1 MSVLKGL
8 AFGALAAALAY
19 LAAASRRGEM
29 IEATTYDWRLAGSA
43 DPARARSDIA
53 IVEIDEASVR
63 KLEPPFGR
71 WPWPRFAH
79 AGVISYL
86 SRAGARVIVYDVIF
100 SEPDFLGRY
109 QIGGQ
114 EMTGNASD
122 AELVSAVRRAGNVIL
137 TADAVF
143 QGLQNDDASAKA
155 LHLPGTVYSPGP
167 GLSRGCATCVRPNVN
182 EPFEALREAAPAL
195 GHNFLDKDDGGVSR
209 RMAPFIEYNGLAIPS
224 LGLAAVLLA
233 NTVPADAVKMQV
245 PWLRIGDAML
255 PIADGKMLLNMHGR
269 MSDPDTGRQTYPAYP
284 FFDVL
289 LSEQNIVDGT
299 KPVIDPAAFRD
310 KIVFV
315 GTSATGLAD
324 VHATPF
330 GGNTPG
336 VFLHAALADDVLS
349 KQFMRRASPAAGVAL
364 TAGAGLTAGVL
375 AMTLPVWWAVA
386 AVGALAVG
394 VVAWV
399 YQAVGQGLWLPVVG
413 PVLAIA
419 LALLLGLSWQYFVE
433 GREKRQVKRL
443 FGRYVSKDVFDRLMA
458 DPSLARLGGERR
470 EMTVLFSDIRGFTS
484 ASEKASPEAV
494 VLQLNE
500 YFSEMVTVLFR
511 HHGTL
516 DKFVGDMVMGLFG
529 APVTDERHADHAV
542 RAAVEMV
549 EKLAELNTRWK
560 TEGRPTLDIGIGINS
575 GEMIAGNIGSDTIM
589 SYTVIGDAVNLGSR
603 IESLNKDYGTHI
615 LISQATKDQLT
626 VPTVTRLVG
635 EAHVKGR
642 AQGVTIYEVTGM
654 DGAASTGPMME
665 GPASAGPA
673 QETKT

>member
-1 MSVLKGL
+1 MSFLKGL

-19 LAAASRRGEM
+19 LAAASGRGEI

-43 DPARARSDIA
+43 DPAKARSDIA

-63 KLEPPFGR
+63 RLEPAFGR

-79 AGVISYL
+79 AGVINFL
-86 SRAGARVIVYDVIF
+86 SRAGARVIVYDVVF

-114 EMTGNASD
+114 EITGNASD

-143 QGLQNDDASAKA
+143 PGTQGVDATAP
-155 LHLPGTVYSPGP
+155 LHLPGTIYTPGP
-167 GLSRGCATCVRPNVN
+167 GLVVRPNVK
-182 EPFEALREAAPAL
+182 EPFDALRQAAPAL
-195 GHNFLDKDDGGVSR
+195 GHNYLQKDDGGVSR
-209 RMAPFIEYNGLAIPS
+209 RMAPFIEHNGVAIPS

-233 NTVPADAVKMQV
+233 NTVPADAVRMQA
-245 PWLRIGDAML
+245 PWLRVGDAMVPVL
-255 PIADGKMLLNMHGR
+255 DGHGQRAPGAEMLLNMHGP
-269 MSDPDTGRQTYPAYP
+269 MVDAISGRQTYPAYQ
-284 FFDVL
+284 FFNVL

-299 KPVIDPAAFRD
+299 KPEIDPAAFRD

-349 KQFMRRASPAAGVAL
+349 RQFMRRASPGADLAL
-364 TAGAGLTAGVL
+364 TAGVGLAAGVL

-386 AVGALAVG
+386 AVTALAAGIVTW
-394 VVAWV
+394 AH
-399 YQAVGQGLWLPVVG
+399 QAVGHGLWLPVVG
-413 PVLAIA
+413 PVLAAA

-458 DPSLARLGGERR
+458 DPALARLGGERR

-484 ASEKASPEAV
+484 ASENASPEAV

-500 YFSEMVTVLFR
+500 YFSEMVAVLFR

-529 APVTDERHADHAV
+529 APVTDPRHADHAV

-549 EKLAELNTRWK
+549 EKLAELNARWK

-575 GEMIAGNIGSDTIM
+575 GEMIAGNIGSEAIM

-603 IESLNKDYGTHI
+603 IESLNKEYGTHI

-642 AQGVTIYEVTGM
+642 ARGVTIYEVT
-654 DGAASTGPMME
+654 SME
-665 GPASAGPA
+665 RPASAGPGME
-673 QETKT
+673 QK